1 MKKEEV
7 ARKGISAGQTPK
19 PERAWC
25 ACESRNRSVQFSVRR
40 GEVEGGAHK
49 ERYDE
54 RK

>member
-25 ACESRNRSVQFSVRR
+25 ACESRNSSVQFSVRR
-40 GEVEGGAHK
+40 GEVEGGAHR